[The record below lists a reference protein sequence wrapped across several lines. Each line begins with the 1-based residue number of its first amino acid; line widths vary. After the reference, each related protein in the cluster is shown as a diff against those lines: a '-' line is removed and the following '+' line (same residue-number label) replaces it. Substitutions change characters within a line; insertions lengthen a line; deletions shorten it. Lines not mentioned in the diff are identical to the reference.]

1 MRRELS
7 IRIEPAAGIVHA
19 ERGVQPV
26 FALYGADSLCN
37 VRGYELGEV
46 HQWALELHKAG
57 HLPDVHLKGI
67 SKICGGTFRV
77 VEEVGVN
84 VYSLAFDA
92 AGQEAA
98 VGGEDVAAGGRKGL
112 GVFVAL
118 AGVLNQLLVHR
129 DLQLP
134 ETSEQQTGPEAGAGP
149 GAEGMLG
156 VVLQHAKVVG
166 GEVEAEKPLDEADF
180 LIGGDAVR
188 GKKIFFRNG
197 SANCQQC
204 HKVGK
209 RGGDAGPNLL
219 GLGARQDASY
229 ILESII
235 VPSAKL
241 APGYSPIA
249 ITMKDGSVVAGMLM
263 TNTDTEVV
271 VRNAE
276 TQKDTVCKKTDIAN
290 LPQAMST
297 MPPMGA
303 ILKKDQIRDLIAYL
317 SSLKSKK

>member
-1 MRRELS
+1 LDILQAAKKRS
-7 IRIEPAAGIVHA
+7 EPALAK
-19 ERGVQPV
+19 
-26 FALYGADSLCN
+26 ALAA
-37 VRGYELGEV
+37 YEASIDKED
-46 HQWALELHKAG
+46 
-57 HLPDVHLKGI
+57 P
-67 SKICGGTFRV
+67 
-77 VEEVGVN
+77 
-84 VYSLAFDA
+84 LAAF
-92 AGQEAA
+92 EITL
-98 VGGEDVAAGGRKGL
+98 AGGN
-112 GVFVAL
+112 
-118 AGVLNQLLVHR
+118 AG
-129 DLQLP
+129 
-134 ETSEQQTGPEAGAGP
+134 
-149 GAEGMLG
+149 
-156 VVLQHAKVVG
+156 
-166 GEVEAEKPLDEADF
+166 
-180 LIGGDAVR
+180 R
-188 GKKIFFRNG
+188 GKQIFFRNG

-271 VRNAE
+271 VRNVE